1 MDKAT
6 ANLRSRFPALA
17 QQVYGKPLVY
27 FDNAATS
34 QKPDCVIEMLEK
46 MNAEACAN
54 VHRAVHRLALDATD
68 LYQQGREAAAAFIG
82 APADEVI
89 FTSGT
94 TAAINLV
101 ASCYTRINLKKGDKI
116 LITEAEHHSNLVPWQ
131 MACAIYGTSLLVTP
145 VAEDGTLDMETFRKQ
160 LDNGVKLVAVAHM
173 TNVLGVENPLREI
186 IAAAHEAGAVV
197 LVDGA
202 QGIVHGGV
210 CGNNP
215 AGTTA
220 DPQDGKA
227 ATAASNPQDGK
238 AATAASN
245 RQDGKAAAAATN
257 RLDVKALD
265 CDFYAFSGHKIYA
278 PTGIGILYGKREL
291 LEKMPP
297 YMGGGDMVDR
307 VSFEKTTYGP
317 LPLKFEAGTQNIAAA
332 ACLAPALKLA
342 REVQEDAAL
351 QAATEATDRLM
362 AEQLATIEGLHCPSL
377 ANPLR
382 KGIFS
387 FCIDGVH
394 PADAAQIMDK
404 MGVAVRTGFMCAEPL
419 IRKYS
424 EHGMMRASLM
434 PYNTPE
440 EVEIFIA
447 ALKRAIKMLR

>member
-1 MDKAT
+1 MNKAT
-6 ANLRSRFPALA
+6 ADFRNRFPALS

-34 QKPDCVIEMLEK
+34 QRPDCVLELQK
-46 MNAEACAN
+46 TMTEEACAN
-54 VHRAVHRLALDATD
+54 VHRAVHRLAMDATE
-68 LYQQGREAAAAFIG
+68 LYQQGRQAAADFIG
-82 APADEVI
+82 APVDEVV

-101 ASCYTRINLKKGDKI
+101 ASCYTRRFLHKGDRI

-131 MACAIYGTSLLVTP
+131 LACEIYGTELIVAP
-145 VAEDGTLDMETFRKQ
+145 VEQDGSLDMAAFRK
-160 LDNGVKLVAVAHM
+160 LLEKDVKLVAVAHM
-173 TNVLGVENPLREI
+173 TNVLGVENPLAEI
-186 IAAAHEAGAVV
+186 IAAAHSAGAVV

-202 QGIVHGGV
+202 QGIVHSRV
-210 CGNNP
+210 
-215 AGTTA
+215 
-220 DPQDGKA
+220 
-227 ATAASNPQDGK
+227 
-238 AATAASN
+238 
-245 RQDGKAAAAATN
+245 
-257 RLDVKALD
+257 DVRSLD

-278 PTGIGILYGKREL
+278 PTGIGILYGKRHL
-291 LEKMPP
+291 LEEMPP

-342 REVQEDAAL
+342 AEVQNDAAL
-351 QAATEATDRLM
+351 QANLEATDRLL

-387 FCIDGVH
+387 FWIDGIH
-394 PADAAQIMDK
+394 PTDAAEIMDK
-404 MGVAVRTGFMCAEPL
+404 LGVAVRTGFMCAEPL
-419 IRKYS
+419 IRKYTQ
-424 EHGMMRASLM
+424 HGMMRASLM

-440 EVEIFIA
+440 EVGIFMD
-447 ALKRAIKMLR
+447 ALRRAIKMLR

>member
-1 MDKAT
+1 MDKVVADF
-6 ANLRSRFPALA
+6 RQRFPALS

-34 QKPDCVIEMLEK
+34 QRPDCVIALQEK
-46 MNAEACAN
+46 MTAQACAN
-54 VHRAVHRLALDATD
+54 VHRAVHRLALDATE

-101 ASCYTRINLKKGDKI
+101 ASCFTRRFLRKGDRI
-116 LITEAEHHSNLVPWQ
+116 LISEAEHHSNLVPWQ
-131 MACAIYGTSLLVTP
+131 LACEIYGTELLVAP
-145 VAEDGTLDMETFRKQ
+145 VGEDGSLDMAAYRRLLE
-160 LDNGVKLVAVAHM
+160 DGVKLVAIAHV
-173 TNVLGVENPLREI
+173 TNVLGVENPLPEI
-186 IAAAHEAGAVV
+186 IAAAHQAGAYV

-202 QGIVHGGV
+202 QGIVHSRV
-210 CGNNP
+210 
-215 AGTTA
+215 
-220 DPQDGKA
+220 DV
-227 ATAASNPQDGK
+227 AS
-238 AATAASN
+238 
-245 RQDGKAAAAATN
+245 
-257 RLDVKALD
+257 LD

-278 PTGIGILYGKREL
+278 PTGIGILYGRRSL
-291 LEKMPP
+291 LEEMPP

-342 REVQEDAAL
+342 REVQDSPQL
-351 QAATEATDRLM
+351 QANLEATDRL
-362 AEQLATIEGLHCPSL
+362 LAQELSKVEGLHCPSL
-377 ANPLR
+377 ANPGR

-394 PADAAQIMDK
+394 PSDAAEIMDK

-440 EVEIFIA
+440 EVAIFMD
-447 ALKRAIKMLR
+447 ALRRAIKMLR

>member
-6 ANLRSRFPALA
+6 ANFRSHFPALS

-34 QKPDCVIEMLEK
+34 QKPDCVIEMLER
-46 MNAEACAN
+46 MNAESCAN

-101 ASCYTRINLKKGDKI
+101 ASCYTRVNLKKGDSI
-116 LITEAEHHSNLVPWQ
+116 IITEGEHHSNLVPWQ
-131 MACAIYGTSLLVTP
+131 LACDIYGLNLIVTP
-145 VAEDGTLDMETFRKQ
+145 LAEDGTLDMETFRHQ
-160 LDNGVKLVAVAHM
+160 LENGVKLVAVAHM

-186 IAAAHEAGAVV
+186 IDTAHAAGAVV

-202 QGIVHGGV
+202 QGIVH
-210 CGNNP
+210 
-215 AGTTA
+215 
-220 DPQDGKA
+220 
-227 ATAASNPQDGK
+227 S
-238 AATAASN
+238 
-245 RQDGKAAAAATN
+245 
-257 RLDVKALD
+257 RLDVKSLD

-291 LEKMPP
+291 LEQMPP

-332 ACLAPALKLA
+332 ACLAPAMKLA
-342 REVQEDAAL
+342 REVQENAAL
-351 QAATEATDRLM
+351 QAAAEATDRKM
-362 AEQLATIEGLHCPSL
+362 AEQLATIDGLYCPSL

-387 FCIDGVH
+387 FCIEGVH

-440 EVEIFIA
+440 EVDIFIT
-447 ALKRAIKMLR
+447 ALKRAVKMLR